1 MGYTWVGVTWGSVI
15 FYIWFLYMYEL
26 IGRQGVSQFF
36 DFIFVTR
43 HLLNMRSITW
53 MLSILAPVMACM
65 LDVSGKVIGNMYYP
79 TQTQIHAEIAKKE
92 MKQEGHS

>member
-1 MGYTWVGVTWGSVI
+1 MGYTWVGVTWGSVL

-26 IGRQGVSQFF
+26 IGRKGVSEFF
-36 DFIFVTR
+36 GFIYVTN

-53 MLSILAPVMACM
+53 MLSILAPAMACI

-79 TQTQIHAEIAKKE
+79 TQTQIHAEIASKE
-92 MKQEGHS
+92 LKQKIS